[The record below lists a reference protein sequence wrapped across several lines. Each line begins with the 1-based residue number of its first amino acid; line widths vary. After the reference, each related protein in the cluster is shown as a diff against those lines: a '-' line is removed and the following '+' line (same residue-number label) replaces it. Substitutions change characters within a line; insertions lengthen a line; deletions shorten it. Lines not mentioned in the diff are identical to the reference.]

1 MPSPSTPRA
10 RTPRR
15 DLPTAGNRSFSP
27 DAKPSSRSAS
37 APDRSRGRD
46 DPHSS
51 HRVAH
56 AQANGNS
63 PDGVTTKLSP
73 LIGDYWIR
81 SSNVLFVNDDDD
93 GPRSRLARVRRG
105 GWNSVRECEVSRP
118 GSARTPRCADARVPR
133 AHPKRGPV
141 VNQRTR
147 DSREYE
153 VAAREAERRR
163 RRVRARVFEYR
174 RIIIEYIEMKDDACA
189 EKSCIFSCVCES
201 DALARE
207 R

>member
-46 DPHSS
+46 DQHSS
-51 HRVAH
+51 HRIAH

-81 SSNVLFVNDDDD
+81 SNNVLFVDDDDD
-93 GPRSRLARVRRG
+93 GPSSRLARVRRR

-133 AHPKRGPV
+133 AHPKRGRV

-147 DSREYE
+147 DSRAHE
-153 VAAREAERRR
+153 VAAREAERRG
-163 RRVRARVFEYR
+163 RRVRARVVEYR
-174 RIIIEYIEMKDDACA
+174 RIIIEYIEMKHDACA
-189 EKSCIFSCVCES
+189 KNLVFFVCVCES